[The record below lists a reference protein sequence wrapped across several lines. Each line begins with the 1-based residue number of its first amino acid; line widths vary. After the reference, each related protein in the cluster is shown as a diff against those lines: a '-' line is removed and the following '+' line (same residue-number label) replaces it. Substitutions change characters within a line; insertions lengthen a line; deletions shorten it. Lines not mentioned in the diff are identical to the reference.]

1 MIVERSKLL
10 SVWIVRPTLY
20 TPVAAL
26 VPFGQAVERTAT
38 QARRIAEAI
47 AQALDPA
54 YAAGDTSR
62 PSRRCGGTS
71 GIPHRDDATDAT
83 LTLRARSR
91 LPRPRLPRRSP
102 APRRRRE
109 PRPRPA
115 TKED

>member
-1 MIVERSKLL
+1 MIVERSKLQ
-10 SVWIVRPTLY
+10 SAWIVRRTLY

-47 AQALDPA
+47 ALALDPA

-62 PSRRCGGTS
+62 PSRRCGETS
-71 GIPHRDDATDAT
+71 GIPSRDDARHAT
-83 LTLRARSR
+83 PTLRTRSR
-91 LPRPRLPRRSP
+91 QPRPRQ
-102 APRRRRE
+102 

-115 TKED
+115 NKED